1 MPVTLR
7 TGMAIS
13 LLPYLRSRFE
23 TRRFAFFQSGRLPH
37 RFASNLAWLA
47 KYMMAKRFAM
57 TKNKYHGE
65 RFRSSSRAQRG
76 DILFAHLCGS
86 SGDIPVRTFVRVAE
100 RHTLMF
106 AHLLEA
112 TRDCF
117 SRCRS
122 FAMRKLCHRERFR
135 SSSRAQRG
143 VCQLFSHPERIVR
156 HRDLLCHRE
165 RSAAICLL
173 VRHRDAARSASSF
186 SHPERNCSSSRRSGD
201 CLQLFGHPERNC
213 SSSRAQRGDLPVR
226 TP

>member
-76 DILFAHLCGS
+76 DIPVRTPSSAGRRAAISLFAHL
-86 SGDIPVRTFVRVAE
+86 RLRVAE
-100 RHTLMF
+100 RPYPHGSPISWKQPGR
-106 AHLLEA
+106 LLQSLPLLRNDENYA
-112 TRDCF
+112 IA
-117 SRCRS
+117 SVS
-122 FAMRKLCHRERFR
+122 
-135 SSSRAQRG
+135 
-143 VCQLFSHPERIVR
+143 VR
-156 HRDLLCHRE
+156 HRE
-165 RSAAICLL
+165 RSAAICL
-173 VRHRDAARSASSF
+173 SALF
-186 SHPERNCSSSRRSGD
+186 SHPERSKGSFCFPFLAWSPDHARQLTNRS
-201 CLQLFGHPERNC
+201 PN
-213 SSSRAQRGDLPVR
+213 
-226 TP
+226 